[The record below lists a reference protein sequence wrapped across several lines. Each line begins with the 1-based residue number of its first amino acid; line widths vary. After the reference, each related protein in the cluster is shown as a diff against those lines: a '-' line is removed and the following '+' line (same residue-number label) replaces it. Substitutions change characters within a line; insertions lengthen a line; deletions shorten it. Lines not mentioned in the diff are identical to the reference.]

1 MEAPIHNT
9 FVIERTYPA
18 APARVFAA
26 FADPARKRRWYA
38 ESANHTVDR
47 FEMDFRVGGVER
59 SAYRMGETTPFPGV
73 ELANEGAYY
82 DIVPGQRVVVGT
94 AMSLGGARISV
105 ALITFEFEATEAGT
119 KLTCTHQ
126 AVFFENSGGWEMR
139 ERGWRALFDRL
150 AAEVASEGASA

>member
-18 APARVFAA
+18 APAKVFAA
-26 FADPARKRRWYA
+26 FSDPAKKRRWYG
-38 ESANHTVDR
+38 ESANHSVER

-59 SAYRMGETTPFPGV
+59 NAYKMGESTPFPGV

-82 DIVPGQRVVVGT
+82 DIVADQRVIVGT
-94 AMSLGGARISV
+94 AMTLGGARISV
-105 ALITFEFEATEAGT
+105 ALITFEFHASAAGT
-119 KLTCTHQ
+119 RLVCTHQ
-126 AVFFENSGGWEMR
+126 GVFFENSGGWEMR

-150 AAEVASEGASA
+150 AAELA

>member
-9 FVIERTYPA
+9 FVIERTYPV

-26 FADPARKRRWYA
+26 FADPAKKRRWYA
-38 ESANHTVDR
+38 ESASHTVGR
-47 FEMDFRVGGVER
+47 FEMEFRVGGVER

-82 DIVPGQRVVVGT
+82 DIVPDQRVIVGT

-105 ALITFEFEATEAGT
+105 ALITFEFQATGSGT
-119 KLTCTHQ
+119 RLVCTHQ
-126 AVFFENSGGWEMR
+126 AVFFENSDGPEMR
-139 ERGWRALFDRL
+139 EHGWRALFDRL
-150 AAEVASEGASA
+150 AAEVASEVQGA

>member
-1 MEAPIHNT
+1 MSAPVHNT

-26 FADPARKRRWYA
+26 FADPAKKSRWYA
-38 ESANHTVDR
+38 ESLNHEVER

-59 SAYRMGETTPFPGV
+59 SAYKMAATTPFPGV
-73 ELANEGAYY
+73 ELANEGTYY
-82 DIVPGQRVVVGT
+82 DIVEGRRVVVGA

-105 ALITFEFEATEAGT
+105 ALVTFEFEATAAGT
-119 KLTCTHQ
+119 RLTCTHQ

-139 ERGWRALFDRL
+139 ERGWQTLFDRL
-150 AAEVASEGASA
+150 GVEVAAEVASA